1 MIIYICG
8 AYVDDKEH
16 TYLQVETPIGDEQ
29 GGSGEDPLRVP
40 HETYGS
46 GGREKKKI
54 AAIQVEA
61 GKAFTH
67 PELMDATEK
76 AAKAL
81 YQQGVRKG
89 DVVCLCV
96 CNTILYGPLVYGTLH
111 LGTIASMVSTMTDV
125 STLAYYLK
133 TNNAKVVLGMRF
145 FQKQLAEAVALVE
158 QEIERKINVLYP
170 EELYTKADAPE
181 IPAEYDG
188 LKDATLDDTV
198 AILFS
203 SGTGRRSKGCVAD

>member
-1 MIIYICG
+1 
-8 AYVDDKEH
+8 
-16 TYLQVETPIGDEQ
+16 
-29 GGSGEDPLRVP
+29 
-40 HETYGS
+40 
-46 GGREKKKI
+46 
-54 AAIQVEA
+54 
-61 GKAFTH
+61 
-67 PELMDATEK
+67 MDATEK

-81 YQQGVRKG
+81 YQQGVCKG

-96 CNTILYGPLVYGTLH
+96 CNTIMYGPLVYGTLH
-111 LGTIASMVSTMTDV
+111 LGAVASMVSTMTDV

-158 QEIERKINVLYP
+158 QEIERKINILYP

-203 SGTGRRSKGCVAD
+203 SGTGVAPKGV